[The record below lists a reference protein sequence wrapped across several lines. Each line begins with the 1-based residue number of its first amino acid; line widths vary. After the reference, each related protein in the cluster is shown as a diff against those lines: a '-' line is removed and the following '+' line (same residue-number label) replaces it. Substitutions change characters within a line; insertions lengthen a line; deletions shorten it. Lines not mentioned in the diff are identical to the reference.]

1 MAPELSIEIIL
12 ICSVVIF
19 LAATI
24 LGFSGFG
31 SALTA
36 VPLLALVLDIKFVV
50 PLILL
55 VAFFSV
61 LVLSANKL
69 RFFRNPKIFVIFFG
83 MIAGIIVGTELLA
96 NFDTAILKKALGV
109 TIILFAIHIFSKT
122 RAKKAPE
129 PRKSM
134 GGIRGNILA
143 LVVGVL
149 SGIAGGV
156 FGTAGPPLVVYIDRF
171 AENKGEFRSQLLVLF
186 VLHDIFRI
194 PLYIH
199 YGLMTVEVV
208 KFGLWMLPAVCLGL
222 LFGSRMHYRASEKVF
237 SRAIATMLCVSGAL
251 LIFKV

>member
-12 ICSVVIF
+12 ICSAVIF
-19 LAATI
+19 LAASI

-55 VAFFSV
+55 IAFFSV

-69 RFFRNPKIFVIFFG
+69 RFFRDPKIFVIFFG

-109 TIILFAIHIFSKT
+109 AIIPFAIHIFL
-122 RAKKAPE
+122 RAYYQRAPE
-129 PRKSM
+129 PPKNL
-134 GGIRGNILA
+134 GGIGGNILA
-143 LVVGVL
+143 LVVGL
-149 SGIAGGV
+149 MSGIAGGV

-171 AENKGEFRSQLLVLF
+171 AEDKSDFRSQLLVLF

-194 PLYIH
+194 SLYIQ
-199 YGLMTVEVV
+199 YGLMNMEVV
-208 KFGLWMLPAVCLGL
+208 KFGLWMVPAVCLGL
-222 LFGSRMHYRASEKVF
+222 LFGTRMHYKASEKSF
-237 SRAIATMLCVSGAL
+237 GGAIAAMLCVSGVL
-251 LIFKV
+251 LIIKP